1 MKWSISF
8 MLSSKDQARLNL
20 GIMDMITEEKAG
32 DQKNLKPNTQEL
44 TIKNMIPED
53 TLNDEAKN

>member
-1 MKWSISF
+1 MFS
-8 MLSSKDQARLNL
+8 LKDQARLNL
-20 GIMDMITEEKAG
+20 GIMDMNTEEKAG

>member
-1 MKWSISF
+1 M
-8 MLSSKDQARLNL
+8 N
-20 GIMDMITEEKAG
+20 TEEKAG
-32 DQKNLKPNTQEL
+32 DQKNLEPNTQEL